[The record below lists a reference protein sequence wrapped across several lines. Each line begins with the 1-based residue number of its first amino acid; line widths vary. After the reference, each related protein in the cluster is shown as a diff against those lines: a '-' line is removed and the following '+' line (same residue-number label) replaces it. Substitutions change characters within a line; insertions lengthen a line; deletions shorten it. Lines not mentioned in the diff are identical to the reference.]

1 MIHVWKLILILAAQI
16 TIQMLV
22 YEAKHRFFKRKN
34 RDEGEPSVLSRADEH
49 AHTLWQSRFQNIP
62 LKFYGGGA
70 HHTFEHYFT
79 RASNVEV
86 RTIGDVMGWLLGC
99 EYVSD
104 LEQFNKRD
112 HWQHPV
118 DFEVT
123 RRGDCEDFALWA
135 WRKLVVLGHEA
146 EFMVGKWIHDGRIGT
161 HAWVLLTYNGEKFVF
176 ESTGRA
182 HERILRPF
190 ETTHTHYIPFAA
202 IDNQLRKKV
211 YNGIVHWIMKT
222 DLVKQA
228 TKSGMTL

>member
-1 MIHVWKLILILAAQI
+1 MIHLWKIVLIVVAPV
-16 TIQMLV
+16 TIKLLMHEFGL
-22 YEAKHRFFKRKN
+22 RIFKGKN
-34 RDEGEPSVLSRADEH
+34 RQNKAPEALNSNE
-49 AHTLWQSRFQNIP
+49 AHLRELWQGRYQNIP

-70 HHTFEHYFT
+70 EHSFDHYFT
-79 RASNVEV
+79 RISSVEV
-86 RTIGDVMGWLLGC
+86 KSIKEVMSWLLEC

-104 LEQFNKRD
+104 PEQFDKRD
-112 HWQHPV
+112 YWQHPV

-135 WRKLVVLGHEA
+135 WRKLVELGHDA

-161 HAWVLLTYNGEKFVF
+161 HAWVLLTHNGEKFVF

-190 ETTHTHYIPFAA
+190 ETAHMNYIPFAA
-202 IDNQLRKKV
+202 IDNRLRKKV

-222 DLVKQA
+222 DLVKKK
-228 TKSGMTL
+228 TK